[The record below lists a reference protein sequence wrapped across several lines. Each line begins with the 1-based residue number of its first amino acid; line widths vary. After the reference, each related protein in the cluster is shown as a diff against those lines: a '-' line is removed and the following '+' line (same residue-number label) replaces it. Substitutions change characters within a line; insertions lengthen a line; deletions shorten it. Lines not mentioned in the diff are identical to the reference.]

1 MIKPQGKYHPSL
13 LSRRWW
19 WLKDKSEH
27 FHSSF
32 QTIRGY
38 RWNVLYAKTEIV
50 WSTGETRNL
59 FFSCTCGCRFT
70 SGLRILR
77 NVFHLFSL
85 PIDFL
90 LLSDRHPV
98 LFYCR
103 FTMVT
108 WRSFTLHV
116 SSVILLW
123 ISINSQR
130 QAVPANVT
138 PRTFCMFL
146 GRLINFPTNG
156 IARTLQRNA
165 RSLTANKLEARHP
178 QFPWQ
183 CRRTRQPAA
192 LPRFS
197 ANHGFSRIRC
207 EQGLT
212 FERRPRYA
220 AKRLKKCLE
229 GIKRRL
235 SPRPIVQQASF
246 ISLILAFNKEVDKLG
261 HQRD

>member
-1 MIKPQGKYHPSL
+1 
-13 LSRRWW
+13 
-19 WLKDKSEH
+19 
-27 FHSSF
+27 
-32 QTIRGY
+32 
-38 RWNVLYAKTEIV
+38 
-50 WSTGETRNL
+50 
-59 FFSCTCGCRFT
+59 
-70 SGLRILR
+70 
-77 NVFHLFSL
+77 
-85 PIDFL
+85 
-90 LLSDRHPV
+90 
-98 LFYCR
+98 
-103 FTMVT
+103 MVT

-130 QAVPANVT
+130 QAVPVNVT

-156 IARTLQRNA
+156 IARTLQRNT

-197 ANHGFSRIRC
+197 SNHGFSRIRC

-212 FERRPRYA
+212 FEHWRRPRYA

-229 GIKRRL
+229 GIKPRL
-235 SPRPIVQQASF
+235 SPRPIVQQAVLLVWYLHSTRRW
-246 ISLILAFNKEVDKLG
+246 INLAIRGTKSTEE
-261 HQRD
+261 HQLLWRLCYSKHTLTFKNHIYNIYQVSKWPTRTTTTM

>member
-38 RWNVLYAKTEIV
+38 RWNVLYAKTEMV

-70 SGLRILR
+70 SGLQILR
-77 NVFHLFSL
+77 NFFHLFSL
-85 PIDFL
+85 PINFL

-146 GRLINFPTNG
+146 VRLINFPTNG
-156 IARTLQRNA
+156 IPCRGTRGVSLLTSWRPVILSSHGNA
-165 RSLTANKLEARHP
+165 EGHGSQLHCRVSPQIMVLVEYDANKGSPLS
-178 QFPWQ
+178 
-183 CRRTRQPAA
+183 TDVA
-192 LPRFS
+192 LVMLR
-197 ANHGFSRIRC
+197 
-207 EQGLT
+207 
-212 FERRPRYA
+212 
-220 AKRLKKCLE
+220 K
-229 GIKRRL
+229 
-235 SPRPIVQQASF
+235 
-246 ISLILAFNKEVDKLG
+246 D
-261 HQRD
+261 